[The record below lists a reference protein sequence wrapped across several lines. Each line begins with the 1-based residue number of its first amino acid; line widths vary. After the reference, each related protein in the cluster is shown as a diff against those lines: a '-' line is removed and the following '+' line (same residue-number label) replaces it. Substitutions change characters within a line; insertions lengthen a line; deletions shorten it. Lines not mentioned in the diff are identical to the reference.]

1 MNIITFG
8 EKIKKLRIEKGWS
21 QVELAEK
28 SGISQGSI
36 SRIEQNIQT
45 NLTEEIKNKLLNV
58 FKEDLGVI
66 PPPIRHNK
74 PIPVISWVNAGAF
87 AEAVD
92 SWPAG
97 ISGEGE
103 PVLSN
108 VKTSDRAF
116 GLRIE
121 GDSMMPRFMPGDI
134 VIVDP
139 AIGYDNGSPC
149 VVWVNG
155 EVSLKL
161 FYDEEKEIRLVP
173 MNDRHQII
181 VIPKDSRIDFRVIG
195 KVVDIKP
202 QLDCLSSIG
211 FHDSVEAV
219 VIRKG
224 VIVPESSGE

>member
-1 MNIITFG
+1 MNNYTFG
-8 EKIKKLRIEKGWS
+8 ETIKRLRREKGWT
-21 QVELAEK
+21 QTDLADK

-36 SRIEQNIQT
+36 SRIEKDIQT
-45 NLTEEIKNKLLNV
+45 NLTEEVKNKLLNV
-58 FKEDLGVI
+58 FKIDDEGFI

-74 PIPVISWVNAGAF
+74 PIPVISWVHAGAF
-87 AEAVD
+87 VEAID
-92 SWPAG
+92 SWPVG
-97 ISGEGE
+97 VSGEDD

-121 GDSMMPRFMPGDI
+121 GDSMLPRFMPGDI

-139 AIGYDNGSPC
+139 AVRCNNGSPC

-161 FYDEEKEIRLVP
+161 FYDEETEIRLVP
-173 MNDRHQII
+173 MNNRYQII

-211 FHDSVEAV
+211 FHDEVEAV

-224 VIVPESSGE
+224 VIVPKDT